1 MTRLAI
7 IAATTGL
14 CLLGAGRTVDS
25 AQSLSLEVSPTVAPG
40 PAFVR
45 VRALVEPNEDNR
57 SLEIVAQSTE
67 FYRSSRVALDGLNSP
82 RMAVVEYPRL
92 PPGRY
97 EITGILVGAAG
108 KRATAMKFVH
118 LVAGPGSGKY

>member
-7 IAATTGL
+7 IAATAAL
-14 CLLGAGRTVDS
+14 CLLGGGRSVGS
-25 AQSLSLEVSPTVAPG
+25 AQLLSLEVSPTVAPG

-45 VRALVEPNEDNR
+45 VRAMVEPNEANR

-82 RMAVVEYPRL
+82 RMAIVEYPRL

-97 EITGILVGAAG
+97 EITGVLVGSGGQRATAMKLVYLVGAAG
-108 KRATAMKFVH
+108 
-118 LVAGPGSGKY
+118 SGK

>member
-7 IAATTGL
+7 IAATAGL
-14 CLLGAGRTVDS
+14 CLLGGSRTVDS

-67 FYRSSRVALDGLNSP
+67 FYRSSHVALDGLNSP

-97 EITGILVGAAG
+97 EITGVLIGTG
-108 KRATAMKFVH
+108 GRRATAMKLVQ

>member
-7 IAATTGL
+7 IAATAGL
-14 CLLGAGRTVDS
+14 CLLGGSRTVDS

-97 EITGILVGAAG
+97 EITGVLVGSGGQRATAMKLVYLVGAAG
-108 KRATAMKFVH
+108 
-118 LVAGPGSGKY
+118 SGK

>member
-1 MTRLAI
+1 MTRLTI
-7 IAATTGL
+7 IAATIGL
-14 CLLGAGRTVDS
+14 CLLGGGRTVDS

-67 FYRSSRVALDGLNSP
+67 FYRSSHIDLDGSNSP
-82 RMAVVEYPRL
+82 RVAVVEYPRL

-108 KRATAMKFVH
+108 KRATAMKLVH